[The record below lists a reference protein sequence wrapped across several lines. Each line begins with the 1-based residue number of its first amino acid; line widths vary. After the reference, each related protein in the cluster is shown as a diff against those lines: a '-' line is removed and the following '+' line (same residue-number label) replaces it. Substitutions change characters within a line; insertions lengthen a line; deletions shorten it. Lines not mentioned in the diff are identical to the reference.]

1 MATNPVSPLVTGP
14 QGMSLLSFHRDPP
27 QTRFEDAPVGY
38 ALVALWHGEKL
49 LLVHERVRRCWELP
63 GGSIE
68 PGETPEQAAVRELDE
83 ESGQVADGPGG
94 LGFVGFA
101 RTVLPDHRL
110 LYGAL
115 FTGTTTA
122 PRPFT
127 PNGEIS
133 ALCWREAGA
142 DPGGDAPVQTVDLYL
157 AGLCRTGSDVDVA
170 PGDLR

>member
-1 MATNPVSPLVTGP
+1 MTPNSDQPLVSGP
-14 QGMSLLSFHRDPP
+14 PGIALLSFHREPAG
-27 QTRFEDAPVGY
+27 TRFPDAPVGY
-38 ALVALWHGEKL
+38 ALVALWHGAKL
-49 LLVHERVRRCWELP
+49 LLVHERSRDCWELP

-68 PGETPEQAAVRELDE
+68 PGETPREAALRELDE

-94 LGFVGFA
+94 LRFVGFA
-101 RTVLPDHRL
+101 RTRLPGHPL

-133 ALCWREAGA
+133 ALRWQEGA
-142 DPGGDAPVQTVDLYL
+142 AAPDGDSPVAPVDLYL
-157 AGLCRTGSDVDVA
+157 ADLCRGGSSEPVA
-170 PGDLR
+170 GGSG